1 MFQLKLLSKESI
13 PKAVTRA
20 KHYRLLNEPR
30 QAVSI
35 CKDILSIEPEHQLA
49 ILIMILAKTDLFGTD
64 QRSTLA
70 SETKDLCRRLASKY
84 EQQYYHGIIE
94 ERLGKA
100 AIKRATPRAKYI
112 AYEHY
117 RAAMGYYEA
126 AEKIRPSGNQDAVLR
141 WNACVRGIDEFK
153 LQPAKDHDG
162 VQPYLDV

>member
-1 MFQLKLLSKESI
+1 MFELKLLSRESI

-30 QAVSI
+30 QAESI
-35 CKDILSIEPEHQLA
+35 CEDILKIDPDHQLA
-49 ILIMILAKTDLFGTD
+49 ILIMILAKTDRFGTER
-64 QRSTLA
+64 RSLTA
-70 SETKDLCRRLASKY
+70 ESKELCDRLSSKY

-100 AIKRATPRAKYI
+100 ALKRATPRAKYI

-117 RAAMGYYEA
+117 RTALGYYEA
-126 AEKIRPSGNQDAVLR
+126 AEKIRPAGNQDAVLR
-141 WNACVRGIDEFK
+141 WNACVRGIQEFK
-153 LQPAKDHDG
+153 LEPAKDEDG

>member
-30 QAVSI
+30 QAESI
-35 CKDILSIEPEHQLA
+35 CEDILKIDPDHQLA
-49 ILIMILAKTDLFGTD
+49 ILIMILAKTDRFGSE
-64 QRSTLA
+64 RRALA
-70 SETKDLCRRLASKY
+70 AESKELCNRLTNKY

-94 ERLGKA
+94 ERLGRA
-100 AIKRATPRAKYI
+100 ALKRATPRAKYI

-117 RAAMGYYEA
+117 RAALRFYEA
-126 AEKIRPSGNQDAVLR
+126 AEKIRPTGNQDAVLR
-141 WNACVRGIDEFK
+141 WNACVRGIQEFK
-153 LQPAKDHDG
+153 LEPAEDEDG